1 LSCSGFKNTETLLK
15 QEAKIKDNFGIVAS
29 GGASS
34 KQKQATAVAQ
44 AQQETSLF
52 NIHDEN
58 SIANF
63 VLFYNEDEVNNPK
76 AYDHSYSNLCKWVDD
91 SIDIY
96 KVFSPSNLHFLSLV
110 VVKISDQSTKKPMY
124 SWNCAEFCFP
134 SLFTR
139 FLIW

>member
-1 LSCSGFKNTETLLK
+1 MPSFSFNLTLWFSFWSGFKNTETLLK
-15 QEAKIKDNFGIVAS
+15 QEAKIKDNFGLGGS
-29 GGASS
+29 GGGSS
-34 KQKQATAVAQ
+34 KQKQAALAAQAQ

-76 AYDHSYSNLCKWVDD
+76 AYDHSYSKLCKWVDD

-96 KVFSPSNLHFLSLV
+96 KVF
-110 VVKISDQSTKKPMY
+110 
-124 SWNCAEFCFP
+124 A
-134 SLFTR
+134 R
-139 FLIW
+139 